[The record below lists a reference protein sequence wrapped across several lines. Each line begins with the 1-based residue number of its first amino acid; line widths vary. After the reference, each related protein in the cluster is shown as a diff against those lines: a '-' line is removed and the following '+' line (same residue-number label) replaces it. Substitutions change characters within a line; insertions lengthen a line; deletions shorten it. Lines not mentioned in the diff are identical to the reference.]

1 MTYNDIYKK
10 FLIQYDKA
18 DIMSSYPNFTKV
30 EIATMLDKA
39 YLALI
44 AQKFTGMNQ
53 RGAAFESD
61 SKAIEDIKNLIET
74 ECLVNGDTSNIF
86 LINTNEIKIV
96 LPEMLYYITS
106 KMNVYNNEQR
116 DNITL
121 TSHQN
126 AQNFINTSSNIPWIN
141 GLIGYIENKYL
152 IIIYDSYKIEN
163 YRQGGKQDL
172 ERNINDGTIGV
183 DIIYIK
189 KPKMFEENIE
199 RWDTTEFELPDSV
212 AEELITL
219 AKIFALENI
228 ESSRLNTSMQTKQLE
243 I

>member
-74 ECLVNGDTSNIF
+74 EYLVTGDTSNIF

-106 KMNVYNNEQR
+106 KMNVYNNE
-116 DNITL
+116 
-121 TSHQN
+121 
-126 AQNFINTSSNIPWIN
+126 
-141 GLIGYIENKYL
+141 
-152 IIIYDSYKIEN
+152 
-163 YRQGGKQDL
+163 
-172 ERNINDGTIGV
+172 
-183 DIIYIK
+183 
-189 KPKMFEENIE
+189 
-199 RWDTTEFELPDSV
+199 
-212 AEELITL
+212 
-219 AKIFALENI
+219 
-228 ESSRLNTSMQTKQLE
+228 
-243 I
+243 